1 MLKSVQRT
9 EEKGLLKYL
18 SFQVRHGLSL
28 EQALQN
34 IGFRK
39 EGAERKEILDD
50 MEKNGVVPQ
59 EYMDETIRQNL
70 ELKKQLFTAKNER
83 NAFKI
88 YSDGAEADAIKLNE
102 QLTKAREIILKL
114 YNAGRDVLM
123 CRAEE
128 KAYDNLSNAINDR
141 SIEKFLQAVS
151 K

>member
-1 MLKSVQRT
+1 MLKSVQRA
-9 EEKGLLKYL
+9 EDKRLLKYL

-102 QLTKAREIILKL
+102 QLSEAKEIIQKL
-114 YNAGRDVLM
+114 QICLEGHHTNSFEYEQIKQ
-123 CRAEE
+123 AE
-128 KAYDNLSNAINDR
+128 AFLSEVD
-141 SIEKFLQAVS
+141 K
-151 K
+151 

>member
-9 EEKGLLKYL
+9 EEKRLLKYL

-70 ELKKQLFTAKNER
+70 ELKKQLEK
-83 NAFKI
+83 
-88 YSDGAEADAIKLNE
+88 AEASMLKINLGVLWELCVEAHPEVYRGMNKKDLSLLKTGFMLGARMRERFANLDQKEKL
-102 QLTKAREIILKL
+102 
-114 YNAGRDVLM
+114 DS
-123 CRAEE
+123 E
-128 KAYDNLSNAINDR
+128 KYKNLDR
-141 SIEKFLQAVS
+141 G
-151 K
+151 

>member
-9 EEKGLLKYL
+9 EDKRLLKYL

-102 QLTKAREIILKL
+102 QLSKAKEIIQTLSTCLEGHHTNSFEYEQIKQ
-114 YNAGRDVLM
+114 
-123 CRAEE
+123 AE
-128 KAYDNLSNAINDR
+128 AFLSEVD
-141 SIEKFLQAVS
+141 K
-151 K
+151 